1 MSDASKDDKGS
12 FDDQEDHY
20 DSFNTPSGS
29 LKFVIK
35 NTEYLV
41 RIMRPSGGASLH
53 ELQKSLQ
60 RNRDMLDESFNA
72 MVKASRKEIIQKQ
85 GGVDY
90 LSPTQNALV
99 ARANIDL
106 LIPLINV
113 RGGVASYK
121 GKQEAMPIEKHIEGL
136 RKKAVKKVEAEISST
151 RLGSFII
158 ITVVLIIAGFF
169 LWLFV

>member
-1 MSDASKDDKGS
+1 MSDLSQNKDS
-12 FDDQEDHY
+12 NEDQADHY
-20 DSFNTPSGS
+20 DSFNTPAGS
-29 LKFVIK
+29 LKFIIK
-35 NTEYLV
+35 KTEYLV
-41 RIMRPSGGASLH
+41 RIMRPSGGATLH

-60 RNRDMLDESFNA
+60 RNRDMLDESFTA
-72 MVKASRKEIIQKQ
+72 MVKASRKEIIHKKS
-85 GGVDY
+85 GVDY

-136 RKKAVKKVEAEISST
+136 RKKAIKTVEAEISST
-151 RLGSFII
+151 RLGSFIV
-158 ITVVLIIAGFF
+158 ITVVLVIAGFF
-169 LWLFV
+169 LWLFM

>member
-1 MSDASKDDKGS
+1 MSDDRQDKDGYE
-12 FDDQEDHY
+12 DQTDSY
-20 DSFNTPSGS
+20 DSFNTPAGS

-41 RIMRPSGGASLH
+41 RIMRPSGSATLH

-60 RNRDMLDESFNA
+60 RNRDMLDESSSD
-72 MVKASRKEIIQKQ
+72 MVKACRKEIIEKR
-85 GGVDY
+85 GGVDHI
-90 LSPTQNALV
+90 SPTQNALV

-113 RGGVASYK
+113 RGGIASYK

-136 RKKAVKKVEAEISST
+136 RKKAIKKVEAEISTT

-158 ITVVLIIAGFF
+158 ITVVMVIAGFF
-169 LWLFV
+169 LWLFM

>member
-1 MSDASKDDKGS
+1 MSDTIQQTDDYE
-12 FDDQEDHY
+12 DQVDHY
-20 DSFNTPSGS
+20 DSFNTPAGS

-35 NTEYLV
+35 STEYLV
-41 RIMRPSGGASLH
+41 RIMRPSGSASLH

-60 RNRDMLDESFNA
+60 RNRDMLDESFA
-72 MVKASRKEIIQKQ
+72 EMVKASRKEIIHKK

-121 GKQEAMPIEKHIEGL
+121 GKQEAMPIEKHVEGL

-158 ITVVLIIAGFF
+158 ISVVLVIAGFF
-169 LWLFV
+169 LWLFM